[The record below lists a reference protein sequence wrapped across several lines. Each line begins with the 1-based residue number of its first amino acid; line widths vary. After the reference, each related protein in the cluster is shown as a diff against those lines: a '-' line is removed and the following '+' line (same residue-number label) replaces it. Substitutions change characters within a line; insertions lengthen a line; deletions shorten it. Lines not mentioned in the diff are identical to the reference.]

1 MTALK
6 SVVAEFVGTF
16 VLVATAGSASGVT
29 APIAV
34 GSALMVMVYAFG
46 SVSGGILNP
55 AVAIAVLLHGTPQW
69 DLQKLVFFIAAET
82 AGAVCGAAYALTVS
96 KSPVLL
102 GPGAGFTGY
111 GVFIA
116 EAIYTGMLTL
126 VVLRVACSY
135 TPPDQEYFGLAIGF
149 VIVAGGYAVSHISGA
164 IFNPAATIGFA
175 VWSQQSGWWWLVY
188 IGSQIFGALVATVIN
203 RFVLDPPKDGISA
216 KRSRQDNSP
225 ASLSSKFAS
234 ELVGTF
240 FLLFAVGCN
249 TLLGSKAGALSVA
262 ASLMIMIYA
271 LAEISGAHLNPAVTM
286 ALVAAGKF
294 PSSPLMQDRV
304 IETACY
310 LAGQVSGATLGA
322 LAYALLCGTAHYLQP
337 AKEFLWVHLFIA
349 EGSFTFLLAF
359 VVLNVAALSGNKM
372 CAPAG
377 GKARNVHGLAV
388 GFVVV
393 AGGFAVGNISG
404 AHFNPAVS
412 YGVDLAH
419 TLHAGSGFL
428 NCIAYAT
435 VQFLGGLLAAF
446 AFVCVRQGEYRVG
459 GGEEE
464 EPLK

>member
-1 MTALK
+1 MSGLALK
-6 SVVAEFVGTF
+6 SVIAEFVGTF
-16 VLVATAGSASGVT
+16 VLVATAGAASGIG

-55 AVAIAVLLHGTPQW
+55 AVALAVWLHGTPQW
-69 DLQKLVFFIAAET
+69 DLQKLFLFIAAET
-82 AGAVCGAAYALTVS
+82 AGAVAGAAYAMTVA

-102 GPGAGFTGY
+102 GAGAGFTPY
-111 GVFIA
+111 GVFVA

-164 IFNPAATIGFA
+164 IFNPAATVGFA
-175 VWSQQSGWWWLVY
+175 VVSQQSGWWWLGY
-188 IGSQIFGALVATVIN
+188 IVSQIFGSVVATFTN
-203 RFVLDPPKDGISA
+203 RFLLDPPRDGST
-216 KRSRQDNSP
+216 P
-225 ASLSSKFAS
+225 SLASKFAA
-234 ELVGTF
+234 EFVGTF

-249 TLLGSKAGALSVA
+249 TLLGSKAGALSIA

-271 LAEISGAHLNPAVTM
+271 LAPISGAHLNPAVTI

-294 PSSPLMQDRV
+294 PSSPLMKDRV
-304 IETACY
+304 TETACY
-310 LAGQVSGATLGA
+310 LLGQVSGATAGA
-322 LAYALLCGTAHYLQP
+322 MAYAMLCGTAHYLQP
-337 AKEFLWVHLFIA
+337 SKDFLWVHLFIA
-349 EGSFTFLLAF
+349 EGAFTFLLAF
-359 VVLNVAALSGNKM
+359 VVLNVASLSGTTSL
-372 CAPAG
+372 AGG
-377 GKARNVHGLAV
+377 GKARNVHGLAI

-419 TLHAGSGFL
+419 TFHAGSGFL
-428 NCIAYAT
+428 NSAAYAT
-435 VQFLGGLLAAF
+435 VQFLGGLLAAL
-446 AFVCVRQGEYRVG
+446 AFVCVRQEEYRVDLM
-459 GGEEE
+459 EDDST